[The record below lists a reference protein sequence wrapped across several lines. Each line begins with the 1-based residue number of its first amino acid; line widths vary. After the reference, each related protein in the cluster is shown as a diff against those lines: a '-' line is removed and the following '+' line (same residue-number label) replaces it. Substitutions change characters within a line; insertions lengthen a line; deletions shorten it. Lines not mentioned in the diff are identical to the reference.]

1 MKTIIN
7 LIVSIAL
14 IAIGLYVICY
24 IPTVID
30 FSQVIVRLEDNEKI
44 YQFLIYLPLILSIF
58 NGLLTLGNVFAKNTT
73 LAVMNALIS
82 IGIAVWIFIDY
93 MGSVSAI
100 EKIGQYLNYVSYVNI
115 GCAVLIII
123 EIVLDFVLNK
133 KAIKAK

>member
-14 IAIGLYVICY
+14 IAVGLYVIFY
-24 IPTVID
+24 IPTIID
-30 FSQVIVRLEDNEKI
+30 FSQVMVRLEDNEKI

-115 GCAVLIII
+115 GCAILIII
-123 EIVLDFVLNK
+123 EIVLGFVLNK
-133 KAIKAK
+133 KAFKAK

>member
-14 IAIGLYVICY
+14 IAVGLYVIFY
-24 IPTVID
+24 IPTIID
-30 FSQVIVRLEDNEKI
+30 FSQVMVRLEDNEKI
-44 YQFLIYLPLILSIF
+44 YQFLVYLPLILSIF

-115 GCAVLIII
+115 GCAILIII
-123 EIVLDFVLNK
+123 EIVLGFVLNK
-133 KAIKAK
+133 KAFKAK

>member
-14 IAIGLYVICY
+14 IAIGLYVIFY
-24 IPTVID
+24 IPKIID

-58 NGLLTLGNVFAKNTT
+58 NGLLSLGNVFAKNTT

-82 IGIAVWIFIDY
+82 MGIAVWIFIDF

-115 GCAVLIII
+115 GCAVLIIV
-123 EIVLDFVLNK
+123 EIVLGFVLNK